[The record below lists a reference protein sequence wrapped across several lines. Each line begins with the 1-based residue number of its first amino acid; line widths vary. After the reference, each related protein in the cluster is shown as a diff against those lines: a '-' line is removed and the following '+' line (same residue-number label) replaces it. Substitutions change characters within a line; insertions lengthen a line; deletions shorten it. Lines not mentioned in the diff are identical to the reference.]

1 MKIFKVLLSDSDYD
15 DFTSAVM
22 VAKDEAS
29 ILEHEE
35 DFHKGFLP
43 WDEKSKDEM
52 PFVGVAF
59 KMNSYQTFKSI
70 EELGTYTGKE
80 LPRGKKIGI
89 ILANARKA

>member
-1 MKIFKVLLSDSDYD
+1 MKIFKVILSDSDYD

-22 VAKDEAS
+22 VAKDEDT
-29 ILEHEE
+29 ILKHEE

-43 WDEKSKDEM
+43 WDERSKDEM

-59 KMNSYQTFKSI
+59 KMNSYQAFKSI

-80 LPRGKKIGI
+80 LPKGKKIGI